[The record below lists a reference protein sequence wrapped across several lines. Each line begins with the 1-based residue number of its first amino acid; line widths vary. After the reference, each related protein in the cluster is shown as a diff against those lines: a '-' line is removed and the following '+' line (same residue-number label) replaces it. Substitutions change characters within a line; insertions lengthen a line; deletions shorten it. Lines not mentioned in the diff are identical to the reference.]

1 MTKPQHYQQ
10 LQYEE
15 RIAIA
20 SYKAQGLSIRAMA
33 RILNRAPSSLSRE
46 IQRNAPSG
54 KYNCYFAQKRCNR
67 RRVFCRAAPK
77 LGQTSALFAHVCV
90 LLKKKWSPEQIAI
103 HLIRHHPNDSGQRK
117 LCHTSRNHLQRRLCH
132 AQR

>member
-20 SYKAQGLSIRAMA
+20 SYQGQGLSIRAMA
-33 RILNRAPSSLSRE
+33 RILNRAASTISRE
-46 IQRNAPSG
+46 MLRNAPSG
-54 KYNCYFAQKRCNR
+54 KYSCTFAQKRRNR

-77 LGQTSALFAHVCV
+77 LGQSSALFAQVCA
-90 LLKKKWSPEQIAI
+90 LLKQK
-103 HLIRHHPNDSGQRK
+103 
-117 LCHTSRNHLQRRLCH
+117 
-132 AQR
+132 